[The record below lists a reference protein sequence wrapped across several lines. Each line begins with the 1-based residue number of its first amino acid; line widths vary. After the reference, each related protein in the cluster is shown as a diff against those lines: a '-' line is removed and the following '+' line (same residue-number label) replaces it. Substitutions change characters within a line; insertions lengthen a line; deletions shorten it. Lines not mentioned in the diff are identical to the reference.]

1 MSRLPL
7 AAAVLAVGV
16 LTAGG
21 AMAAQC
27 PANVKAIDAA
37 LASNMQYSSM
47 QKEEA
52 MALRDKGDAL
62 HKSGGHADAMAALTK
77 AKEILGIK

>member
-1 MSRLPL
+1 MKRI
-7 AAAVLAVGV
+7 GI

-37 LASNMQYSSM
+37 LAGDMQISNMQ
-47 QKEEA
+47 KEKA
-52 MALRDKGDAL
+52 MALRDKGAAL
-62 HKSGGHADAMAALTK
+62 HKSGSHADAMAALTE
-77 AKEILGIK
+77 AKKILGIM